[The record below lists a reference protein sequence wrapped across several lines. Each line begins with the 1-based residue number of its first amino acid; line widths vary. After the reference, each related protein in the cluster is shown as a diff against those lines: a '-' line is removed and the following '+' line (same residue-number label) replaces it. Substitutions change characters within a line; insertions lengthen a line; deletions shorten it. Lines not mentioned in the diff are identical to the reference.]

1 MEEDNL
7 FTKEIPIDSSP
18 INQVI
23 LKDID
28 HSASANLIVESP
40 EAKIREF
47 SELNSEQKPDF

>member
-7 FTKEIPIDSSP
+7 FTKESPIDSLP

-28 HSASANLIVESP
+28 HSVSANLLVESP

-47 SELNSEQKPDF
+47 SELNSEKKPDF

>member
-1 MEEDNL
+1 MEEANL
-7 FTKEIPIDSSP
+7 FTKESPIDSSP

-47 SELNSEQKPDF
+47 PELNSEKKPDF

>member
-7 FTKEIPIDSSP
+7 FKKESPIDSKP
-18 INQVI
+18 ISQVI

-47 SELNSEQKPDF
+47 SEFNSEIKPDF

>member
-7 FTKEIPIDSSP
+7 FTKESPIDSSP

-47 SELNSEQKPDF
+47 SELNSEKKPDF

>member
-7 FTKEIPIDSSP
+7 FKKESLIDSSP

-23 LKDID
+23 LKERD

-47 SELNSEQKPDF
+47 SELNSEKKPDF